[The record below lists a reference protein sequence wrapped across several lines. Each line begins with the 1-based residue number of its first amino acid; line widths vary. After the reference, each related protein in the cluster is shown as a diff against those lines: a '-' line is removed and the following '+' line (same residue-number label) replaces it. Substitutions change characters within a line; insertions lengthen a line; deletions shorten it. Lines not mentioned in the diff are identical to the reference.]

1 MVFYLIWNEETLV
14 IKISRK
20 IPFSEEKGITL
31 GQVIENWFRFD
42 KLHSV
47 LGGCSSSTLRAA
59 YTDKEDHTAHT
70 AMDNLH
76 HAIKYLGKWGPT
88 WSSVGAL
95 ASFHWLGKRRYAL
108 AFAQPALNKGNF
120 CLHKII
126 CRSCGRGRCDAPGDQ
141 TAPQESCILS
151 K

>member
-1 MVFYLIWNEETLV
+1 MFNQCPPPPQQRATRLPVKLEKKIKYMVFYLIWNEETLV

-20 IPFSEEKGITL
+20 IPFSEEKGVTL

-47 LGGCSSSTLRAA
+47 LRGCSSSTLRAA

-76 HAIKYLGKWGPT
+76 HAIKYLGK
-88 WSSVGAL
+88 
-95 ASFHWLGKRRYAL
+95 
-108 AFAQPALNKGNF
+108 
-120 CLHKII
+120 
-126 CRSCGRGRCDAPGDQ
+126 
-141 TAPQESCILS
+141 
-151 K
+151 